1 MGFKE
6 LLRSLFRQSTGEV
19 LPTLDLHGLSVKE
32 SFRMME
38 QFVGASFQAGI
49 PSIRVVYGKGLNS
62 PGGRGVLREVI
73 PRWCEKE
80 GKIWIDSYH
89 REVDLRGG
97 DGSIL
102 LFLKKKSFP
111 SSDCR
116 TQDTGTSS
124 NPE

>member
-6 LLRSLFRQSTGEV
+6 LIKSFFRQSTGAV

-38 QFVGASFQAGI
+38 QFVVASFQAGVS
-49 PSIRVVYGKGLNS
+49 SIRVVYGKGLNS
-62 PGGRGVLREVI
+62 PGGRGVLRDVI

-80 GKIWIDSYH
+80 GRVWVDWFQ

-97 DGSIL
+97 DGSIVL
-102 LFLKKKSFP
+102 YLKKKPFP